1 MNNKTYNANRKVKH
15 FPWVCNICRVDD
27 CQIYEKADI
36 KLLKAEEIPESL
48 EMLKS
53 SNTNKE
59 MLIINMN
66 SRSIINKTA
75 ELEHICQEIKPDLIC
90 ITETWLDESVPTN
103 TCTPTGYKMIRK
115 DRSDEYKQKYGRN
128 KGGGIAVYFKDHLK
142 VEKKDYLSDAV
153 EEILWVQVKS
163 KASFM
168 LGVVYRAEYTDVIN
182 EKPGECK
189 LEENIRKA
197 SEITNRLILT
207 GDLNINT
214 NSTNIKTIHLKEV
227 YKCYGLSQYVKKP
240 TRVDPKS
247 GKPTTIDHIWSNK
260 EVNLIKTTGTFM
272 GMSDH
277 FGTYMRLN
285 LQQQAAE
292 KKTIRYRCFK
302 KYNPCDYSNNLNTKL
317 TNSDVNKYLEENDVN
332 GATEELITG

>member
-1 MNNKTYNANRKVKH
+1 M
-15 FPWVCNICRVDD
+15 
-27 CQIYEKADI
+27 
-36 KLLKAEEIPESL
+36 
-48 EMLKS
+48 
-53 SNTNKE
+53 
-59 MLIINMN
+59 
-66 SRSIINKTA
+66 
-75 ELEHICQEIKPDLIC
+75 
-90 ITETWLDESVPTN
+90 
-103 TCTPTGYKMIRK
+103 
-115 DRSDEYKQKYGRN
+115 
-128 KGGGIAVYFKDHLK
+128 
-142 VEKKDYLSDAV
+142 
-153 EEILWVQVKS
+153 
-163 KASFM
+163 
-168 LGVVYRAEYTDVIN
+168 
-182 EKPGECK
+182 
-189 LEENIRKA
+189 
-197 SEITNRLILT
+197 
-207 GDLNINT
+207 
-214 NSTNIKTIHLKEV
+214 

-332 GATEELITG
+332 GATEELIKIMQETADIHAPEREITVGKEKSKIKWFTEELKEKIIEKNELLTDYFMCGIQSLQDRAKKVKNEINHIKRKLKKIYYKEKIEEAEGDTSKLWKVLKAVTGTEKTKESVEPEMMNQERPTNTIYSLQQLV